1 MLKADGFDKAVIGV
15 GANPISREEILVYD
29 AGECVNILMERDGMD
44 DEEAMDYFCFNV
56 QDAYVGESTPMF
68 VWRTIDGEETP
79 V

>member
-1 MLKADGFDKAVIGV
+1 MLKADGFDKAIIGV

-56 QDAYVGESTPMF
+56 EGAYVGESTPMF
-68 VWRTIDGEETP
+68 VWRTVDGGETP